1 MQPALAA
8 ETEPQNGVEFVEN
21 GKNAIVTIA
30 QASFSVAK
38 TTNPEISRALRCT
51 GTYVFLTE
59 GYLFSFCN
67 ITLQMVDQ
75 TRMIDQKQ
83 DKQISRKKRNN
94 NYVDASVQGSL
105 LRRIVYHWVIF
116 FGVAGLSAILVQAL
130 LGDPRLSLST
140 RIQSAAEEYAFFVLV
155 VFAIFPAFL
164 LDTIRFSNRFV
175 GPIVRLRR
183 QLREL
188 GTRGDTPSMKFRE
201 DDFWMEIS
209 SEFNTVR
216 NVVLEQQI
224 EIDNLRTKLAE
235 QPEPVAEDDYTTYHQ
250 D

>member
-1 MQPALAA
+1 
-8 ETEPQNGVEFVEN
+8 
-21 GKNAIVTIA
+21 
-30 QASFSVAK
+30 
-38 TTNPEISRALRCT
+38 
-51 GTYVFLTE
+51 
-59 GYLFSFCN
+59 
-67 ITLQMVDQ
+67 
-75 TRMIDQKQ
+75 MIDQNQ
-83 DKQISRKKRNN
+83 DTTTPCHQRKN

-130 LGDPRLSLST
+130 LGDPRLDLST

-183 QLREL
+183 QLHEL
-188 GTRGDTPSMKFRE
+188 GTEGDTPSMNLRD
-201 DDFWMEIS
+201 DDFWSEIC

-216 NVVLEQQI
+216 DVVREQQVEI
-224 EIDNLRTKLAE
+224 EQLRTRLAE
-235 QPEPVAEDDYTTYHQ
+235 QSEPSVESDYPVHNVTTACSSPPSASTM
-250 D
+250 DSASPLPRG